1 MMRQMLAT
9 FAMLSIG
16 LAASPVY
23 AASPPFSFAVIG
35 NGPFSSAEEP
45 AARRL
50 LDAIGRSREAPR
62 FIIDTGNLK
71 APAEACDDTLL
82 LGRLALLDSSPLPL
96 FYVPG
101 ENEWLACQFGPNG
114 GYDPRERL
122 DFIRDHFY
130 GEDQSLGLNRLPLAR
145 QSASPRFRQY
155 RENMRW
161 HSADVVFATLNVP
174 GDNNHF
180 LNQGGRNGEFEERSV
195 ANIEWIERTGAYA
208 RRMHARA
215 IVIAFE
221 GDPQFEA
228 GPRRNPLFGWLRF
241 DRKSARDGYAELKQA
256 LLKLTQH
263 FEGPVL
269 LIDGGISPL
278 AAGYRIDEP
287 LRDEHGARV
296 ANFARLEVSGSPH
309 LMQWIRVSVE
319 PERKELFRISVQK
332 VPAGGAAPSSPAV
345 QPPALAPDSQGQA
358 PAQMQDQ
365 GMPAASAPL
374 SPSLTPGTSGIEAPR
389 MLPLPP
395 VDHSPSQ

>member
-1 MMRQMLAT
+1 MRIASALLPLALT
-9 FAMLSIG
+9 VPPAG
-16 LAASPVY
+16 AAG
-23 AASPPFSFAVIG
+23 APFSFAVIG

-50 LDAIGRSREAPR
+50 LDAIGSSHDVPR

-82 LGRLALLDSSPLPL
+82 LGRLALLDSAPVPL

-101 ENEWLACQFGPNG
+101 ENEWVACEFGPNG

-130 GEDQSLGLNRLPLAR
+130 GDDQSLGANRLPLAR

-161 HSADVVFATLNVP
+161 QMGDVVFITLNVP

-195 ANIEWIERTGAYA
+195 ANIEWLERTTAYA
-208 RRMHARA
+208 RRTHARA

-221 GDPQFEA
+221 GDPEFEA
-228 GPRRNPLFGWLRF
+228 GPRRDPLFGWLRF
-241 DRKSARDGYAELKQA
+241 DRRSARDGYAELKQA

-269 LIDGGISPL
+269 LIDGGVSPL

-287 LRDEHGARV
+287 LRDDHGGRV
-296 ANFARLEVSGSPH
+296 THFARLEVSGSPH
-309 LMQWIRVSVE
+309 LMQWIRVTVE

-332 VPAGGAAPSSPAV
+332 VPASVAPAS
-345 QPPALAPDSQGQA
+345 QA
-358 PAQMQDQ
+358 PA
-365 GMPAASAPL
+365 GASAQ
-374 SPSLTPGTSGIEAPR
+374 PSTAAPNTPTIPNTPVDTPGTSGIEAPK

-395 VDHSPSQ
+395 VDHTPSP

>member
-9 FAMLSIG
+9 LAMLSIG
-16 LAASPVY
+16 FAACPVD
-23 AASPPFSFAVIG
+23 AADPPFSFAVIG

-50 LDAIGRSREAPR
+50 LDAIGKSREAPR

-71 APAEACDDTLL
+71 AAAEACDDTLL
-82 LGRLALLDSSPLPL
+82 LGRLALLDSSSLPL

-130 GEDQSLGLNRLPLAR
+130 GDDQSLGLNRLPLAR

-161 HSADVVFATLNVP
+161 QSGDVVFATLNVP

-208 RRMHARA
+208 HRTHARA

-228 GPRRNPLFGWLRF
+228 GPRRDPLFGWLGF

-263 FEGPVL
+263 FEGPIL
-269 LIDGGISPL
+269 LIDGGISSL
-278 AAGYRIDEP
+278 AAGYRVDEP

-319 PERKELFRISVQK
+319 PERKELFRINVQK
-332 VPAGGAAPSSPAV
+332 VPAGGLNPSSPAR
-345 QPPALAPDSQGQA
+345 PPGTATQGAHGQTQEQA
-358 PAQMQDQ
+358 PEQDLDP
-365 GMPAASAPL
+365 GMPAGSTPS
-374 SPSLTPGTSGIEAPR
+374 SPPLTPGTSGIEAPR

-395 VDHSPSQ
+395 Q

>member
-1 MMRQMLAT
+1 MMRQMLAKL
-9 FAMLSIG
+9 ALLSLG
-16 LAASPVY
+16 LAGTHAH

-45 AARRL
+45 TARRL
-50 LDAIGRSREAPR
+50 LDAIGKSRDVPR
-62 FIIDTGNLK
+62 FIINTGNLK

-101 ENEWLACQFGPNG
+101 ENEWMACQFGPNG

-130 GEDQSLGLNRLPLAR
+130 GDDQSLGVNRLPLAR

-161 HSADVVFATLNVP
+161 QSADVVFITLNVP

-195 ANIEWIERTGAYA
+195 ANIEWIERAGAYA
-208 RRMHARA
+208 RRTHARA

-228 GPRRNPLFGWLRF
+228 GPRRDPLFGWLRF
-241 DRKSARDGYAELKQA
+241 DRQAARDGYAELKQA

-332 VPAGGAAPSSPAV
+332 VRASGPAPSAPSA
-345 QPPALAPDSQGQA
+345 QPPAVMPDSQGQSGM
-358 PAQMQDQ
+358 P
-365 GMPAASAPL
+365 GMPAAS
-374 SPSLTPGTSGIEAPR
+374 SPPLTPGTSGIEAPR

-395 VDHSPSQ
+395 VDHTPSD

>member
-1 MMRQMLAT
+1 MITRTLRVL
-9 FAMLSIG
+9 AMLSIG
-16 LAASPVY
+16 LAGAHAF

-50 LDAIGRSREAPR
+50 LDAIGRSRDVPR

-82 LGRLALLDSSPLPL
+82 LGRLALLDSAPVPL

-101 ENEWLACQFGPNG
+101 ENEWGACQFGPNG
-114 GYDPRERL
+114 TYDPRERL

-130 GEDQSLGLNRLPLAR
+130 GDDQSLGVKRLPLAR

-155 RENMRW
+155 RENTRW
-161 HSADVVFATLNVP
+161 QSGDVVFVTLNVP

-180 LNQGGRNGEFEERSV
+180 LNEGGRNGEFEERSV
-195 ANIEWIERTGAYA
+195 ANIEWLERAGAYA

-228 GPRRNPLFGWLRF
+228 GARHDRLFGWLRF
-241 DRKSARDGYAELKQA
+241 DRQLARDGYAELKQA
-256 LLKLTQH
+256 LLKLTQR

-269 LIDGGISPL
+269 LIDGGLSPL

-287 LRDEHGARV
+287 LRDEHGTRV

-309 LMQWIRVSVE
+309 LMQWIRVTVE
-319 PERKELFRISVQK
+319 PERKELFRINVQK
-332 VPAGGAAPSSPAV
+332 VPAGLPAPSGPSPATVAPEPAV
-345 QPPALAPDSQGQA
+345 QP
-358 PAQMQDQ
+358 
-365 GMPAASAPL
+365 GMSSAPG
-374 SPSLTPGTSGIEAPR
+374 PSDTPGTSGIEAPK

-395 VDHSPSQ
+395 AGHSSE